1 MRHRVKGRKLGR
13 NTSQRKVLF
22 RQLMASLFL
31 KGEIKTTLSKAKAI
45 KGLADKL
52 VAKAK
57 KGSLHQQRLI
67 HSFLQN
73 KTAAQRLIK
82 EIAPG
87 FKKRTSG
94 FTRIIHL
101 GQRRGD
107 GAVMA
112 KIGLTAIKEKI
123 EDQPKTNQAKTK
135 K

>member
-13 NTSQRKVLF
+13 NSSQRKALF
-22 RQLMASLFL
+22 RQLLASLFL
-31 KGEIKTTLSKAKAI
+31 KGEIKTTLAKAKAI

-52 VAKAK
+52 VTKAK

-73 KTAAQRLIK
+73 KTAAQRLMK

-94 FTRIIHL
+94 FTSIIHL

-112 KIGLTAIKEKI
+112 KIGLAGERKEKT
-123 EDQPKTNQAKTK
+123 PRSSVK